1 MHKVLNSVYTGR
13 RNCILQWSSGCAMC
27 ISCNAQLKIVM
38 NKWQVKSQH
47 IKYSPMKMDHV
58 FSSAYILFTLQ
69 TTQSLDHTYS
79 DHFLACS
86 KDTWAEWH
94 ITPHLLF
101 DLSHKSFLVMLSYF
115 HACPTKKQTDGV
127 RGISLNNPCLEHN
140 TQLSTKW
147 LPTS

>member
-1 MHKVLNSVYTGR
+1 M
-13 RNCILQWSSGCAMC
+13 
-27 ISCNAQLKIVM
+27 
-38 NKWQVKSQH
+38 KSQH
-47 IKYSPMKMDHV
+47 VKFFPMKMYRV
-58 FSSAYILFTLQ
+58 FSSAYILSAPQ

-115 HACPTKKQTDGV
+115 QACPTKKQTDGCKGDLIQALFMHRV
-127 RGISLNNPCLEHN
+127 SLLCCFIYMKPAHCVCVLSVFRYSILHIFILDFQSNLLE
-140 TQLSTKW
+140 LDV
-147 LPTS
+147 

>member
-1 MHKVLNSVYTGR
+1 MRTKIIICMHRVLNSAYTGR
-13 RNCILQWSSGCAMC
+13 RNCILQWSSGCVMS
-27 ISCNAQLKIVM
+27 ISCSAQLRIVM

-47 IKYSPMKMDHV
+47 VKFFPMKMYRV
-58 FSSAYILFTLQ
+58 FSSAYILSAPQ

-115 HACPTKKQTDGV
+115 QACPTKKQTDGCK
-127 RGISLNNPCLEHN
+127 GDLAQQP
-140 TQLSTKW
+140 LSRT
-147 LPTS
+147 